1 MRVFVTGA
9 SGFVGSAVVQNLLK
23 AGHQVLGLA
32 RSDASAEAV
41 AAAGAEV
48 HRGDL
53 EDIDSL
59 KAAAAACDGVAH
71 LGFIHDFSRFAE
83 NGQIDKR
90 AIEAMG
96 EALAGTNKPLVVS
109 SGTLLVA
116 MVRPGQVGTE
126 DVAPPQD
133 TAGVPRVSEQSANAL
148 VAKGVRASSIRLSP
162 TVHGEGDHGFVPN
175 LVQIARARG
184 VSAYIGDG
192 SSRWPTVARLD
203 AADLYRLALE
213 KGRGG
218 AAYHAV
224 GEEGVK
230 SKDIAEMIGRKLNLP
245 VVSKTPEEAGEH
257 FSFLAMFFGLDAP
270 ASSAITQSELGWR
283 PTGPGLLEDMERYYF
298 NA

>member
-9 SGFVGSAVVQNLLK
+9 SGFVGSAVVRDLVG

-32 RSDASAEAV
+32 RSDDAAKVV
-41 AAAGAEV
+41 AGAGAEV

-53 EDIDSL
+53 EDLDAL
-59 KAAAAACDGVAH
+59 KSAAAQCDGVAH

-90 AIEAMG
+90 AIAAMG
-96 EALAGTNKPLVVS
+96 EAMAGTNKPLVVS

-116 MVRPGQVGTE
+116 RVRPGEVGTE
-126 DVAPPQD
+126 DIAPPQE
-133 TAGVPRVSEQSANAL
+133 TAGIPRLSEQSANAL
-148 VAKGVRASSIRLSP
+148 ASKGVRASSIRLSP
-162 TVHGEGDHGFVPN
+162 TVHGEGDHGFVPQ
-175 LVQIARARG
+175 LVNIARARG

-192 SSRWPTVARLD
+192 SSRWPAVHRLD
-203 AADLYRLALE
+203 AAALYRLALE
-213 KGRGG
+213 KGRAG
-218 AAYHAV
+218 AAYHGV
-224 GEEGVK
+224 GEEGVR

-270 ASSAITQSELGWR
+270 ASSAITQTELGWR

-298 NA
+298 ND